1 MSFVAQEI
9 RGQEGMVRGLFAGRD
24 LRAPASTAAFP
35 GIRGVAIM
43 PKQFDDAESARAWL
57 QGVVE
62 RGGNAIAVK
71 IGVDRWLIGADVENH
86 SDGGKQ

>member
-1 MSFVAQEI
+1 MPFIAQEI

-24 LRAPASTAAFP
+24 LRAPVSTAVFP

-43 PKQFDDAESARAWL
+43 PKRFDDAESARVWL
-57 QGVVE
+57 ESVVE

-71 IGVDRWLIGADVENH
+71 IGTDHWLIGAHVENH
-86 SDGGKQ
+86 SDGGQ